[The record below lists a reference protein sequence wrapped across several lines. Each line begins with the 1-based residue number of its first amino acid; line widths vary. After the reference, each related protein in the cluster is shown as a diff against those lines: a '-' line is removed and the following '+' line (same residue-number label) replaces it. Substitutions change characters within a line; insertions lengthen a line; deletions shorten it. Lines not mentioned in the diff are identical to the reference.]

1 MGVVIAVEWMP
12 VESGLFS
19 SAAYR
24 ASARQLYLR
33 FHDGKIYRFFD
44 CPVTVYN
51 EFVAAA
57 SKGRYFSQ
65 QIRNHFRYEMV
76 RCSNPSNRHCT
87 SPQPCLAEQLRASV
101 MLAKARA
108 VQRRNLSRQRARRKG
123 QGSTATRCPSRW
135 SKVSQFLNADVGQA
149 GKDTRQILADGN
161 SHATAAFRDR

>member
-1 MGVVIAVEWMP
+1 LAGAGRPAYSLTLGVVSAVEWMP

-24 ASARQLYLR
+24 ASVRQLYLR

-76 RCSNPSNRHCT
+76 RRGSFGNRQ
-87 SPQPCLAEQLRASV
+87 SASLQPCLAEQLRASV
-101 MLAKARA
+101 VLAKARA
-108 VQRRNLSRQRARRKG
+108 VQQREMTQSAGRQE
-123 QGSTATRCPSRW
+123 
-135 SKVSQFLNADVGQA
+135 
-149 GKDTRQILADGN
+149 
-161 SHATAAFRDR
+161 

>member
-1 MGVVIAVEWMP
+1 MGVVGAVEWMP

-24 ASARQLYLR
+24 ACVRQLYLR

-44 CPVTVYN
+44 CPVTVYA

-57 SKGRYFSQ
+57 SKGRYFSH

-76 RCSNPSNRHCT
+76 RRGNSVNQHCA

-101 MLAKARA
+101 VLAKARA
-108 VQRRNLSRQRARRKG
+108 VQQRDMTQAAG
-123 QGSTATRCPSRW
+123 AQQG
-135 SKVSQFLNADVGQA
+135 A
-149 GKDTRQILADGN
+149 GFNGCAQPKPLE
-161 SHATAAFRDR
+161 

>member
-1 MGVVIAVEWMP
+1 VSMGVVSAVDWRP

-24 ASARQLYLR
+24 AGVRQLYLR
-33 FHDGKIYRFFD
+33 FQDGTIYRFFD

-76 RCSNPSNRHCT
+76 RRGSSCNQHCT
-87 SPQPCLAEQLRASV
+87 SPQPCLEEQLRASV
-101 MLAKARA
+101 VLAKARA
-108 VQRRNLSRQRARRKG
+108 VQE
-123 QGSTATRCPSRW
+123 
-135 SKVSQFLNADVGQA
+135 
-149 GKDTRQILADGN
+149 
-161 SHATAAFRDR
+161 RDMTQTTDAQE

>member
-1 MGVVIAVEWMP
+1 MSVVSVGEWVP
-12 VESGLFS
+12 VKSGLFS

-24 ASARQLYLR
+24 AGARQLYLR

-76 RCSNPSNRHCT
+76 RRGSNRHCV
-87 SPQPCLAEQLRASV
+87 SPEPCLAEQLRASV
-101 MLAKARA
+101 LLVKARA
-108 VQRRNLSRQRARRKG
+108 VPQR
-123 QGSTATRCPSRW
+123 
-135 SKVSQFLNADVGQA
+135 D
-149 GKDTRQILADGN
+149 
-161 SHATAAFRDR
+161 

>member
-149 GKDTRQILADGN
+149 GKDTRQILADRN
-161 SHATAAFRDR
+161 P